1 MKTIL
6 ILGLSVAL
14 AGCAS
19 MSSMFSFG
27 EKEQKVVKIE
37 KVELPPMIYGEANLK
52 GLPKGAEAKEQ
63 AVAAAKQQLSDKIF
77 RHYQNPDVVMNAEG
91 ATEFERALTNAILA
105 EIPKPSVPKVLI
117 EQPIQNIETGDVSA
131 VVKVTRAEVLKSQMS
146 RLYAMDGQLRQ
157 HVHATGKGSKLKQ
170 LIALLPTVPVLMERR
185 LLIADMEAIS
195 GEKISLPNERLAS
208 MMENQIER
216 LMGQLVI
223 SLDAMTPESAA
234 FESGFKKALAEKGF
248 NMSARKPDLTFKY
261 FIELEGKEV
270 IGDIEMLNASSE
282 TYATV
287 SGQYQQQAMESLA
300 QESLEQ
306 LVISMIESMK
316 KIIKVRY
323 PELIK
328 GGANL
333 EKV

>member
-6 ILGLSVAL
+6 ILGLSVVL

-19 MSSMFSFG
+19 MSSLFSFG
-27 EKEQKVVKIE
+27 EKEKKVVKIE
-37 KVELPPMIYGEANLK
+37 KVDLPPMIYGEANLK
-52 GLPKGAEAKEQ
+52 AQPKTPESKEK
-63 AVAAAKQQLSDKIF
+63 AIELAKQQLSRKIF
-77 RHYQNPDVVMNAEG
+77 RHYQNLDVVMNSEG
-91 ATEFERALTNAILA
+91 ATEFERALTKAIFA
-105 EIPKPSVPKVLI
+105 EIPQPRLPKVLI
-117 EQPIQNIETGDVSA
+117 EEPVQNSETGDVSA
-131 VVKVTRAEVLKSQMS
+131 VVKVTRAEVIKSQMS
-146 RLYAMDGQLRQ
+146 RLYALDGKLRQ
-157 HVHATGKGSKLKQ
+157 HLHATSKGFKLKQ
-170 LIALLPTVPVLMERR
+170 LIALLPTAPVLMERR
-185 LLIADMEAIS
+185 LLIADMESIS
-195 GEKISLPNERLAS
+195 GEKVSLPNERLAS

-270 IGDIEMLNASSE
+270 IGDIEMLNAASE

-287 SGQYQQQAMESLA
+287 SGQYQENAMEALA
-300 QESLEQ
+300 EESLKQ
-306 LVISMIESMK
+306 LVISMINSMNR
-316 KIIKVRY
+316 IIKARH

-328 GGANL
+328 GSYF